1 MINIYN
7 YFFRY
12 LEEIIE
18 STLALYAIN
27 QNGSQGGSSL
37 QLSPVHF
44 IALIDPKAQWFIK
57 WMVCSIHIF

>member
-1 MINIYN
+1 MIYC
-7 YFFRY
+7 RY

-18 STLALYAIN
+18 STLSLYSVN
-27 QNGSQGGSSL
+27 QSTGQTGSQV

-57 WMVCSIHIF
+57 WMVCNGAFIL